1 MVRTVSEQV
10 LVKEPAFDSLFS
22 KSSRELV
29 MPFELQHPSL
39 SLWLLKVISLDRL

>member
-1 MVRTVSEQV
+1 MLEQDQ
-10 LVKEPAFDSLFS
+10 AFNSLFS
-22 KSSRELV
+22 RSSRELV